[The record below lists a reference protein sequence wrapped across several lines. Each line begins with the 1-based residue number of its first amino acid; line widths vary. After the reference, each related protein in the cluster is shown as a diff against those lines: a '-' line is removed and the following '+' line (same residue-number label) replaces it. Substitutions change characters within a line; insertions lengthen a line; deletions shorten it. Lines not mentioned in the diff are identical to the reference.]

1 MTTQAERKRLRELH
15 HRKGRE
21 EQGRFLVQGPKL
33 VEELLASGH
42 PVEALYATEEAARHL
57 RHPALQLLPAH
68 ELERIGTLESGNTL
82 VAVVPAPAPASLAPP
97 TAGELVLVLDGISD
111 PGNLGTLLRL
121 ADWFGVQRVIT
132 SANSVDTLNPKCV
145 QATMGSL
152 FRVQVAR
159 CELVPL
165 LTDWQQTGTTLYL
178 ASMEG
183 APVFDL
189 ALQRPAALVLGS
201 EAHGISAGVRQ
212 VPAQAIAI
220 PRIGAGESLNVATAA
235 AALCME
241 FARQG
246 RG

>member
-1 MTTQAERKRLRELH
+1 VTTQAERKRLRELH

-21 EQGRFLVQGPKL
+21 EQGRFLVQGTKL
-33 VEELLASGH
+33 VEELLASDTE
-42 PVEALYATEEAARHL
+42 VEALYATEEVARHL
-57 RHPALQLLPAH
+57 RHSALQVLPAH

-82 VAVVPAPAPASLAPP
+82 VAVVPAPAPASLNAP
-97 TAGELVLVLDGISD
+97 AVGELVLVLDGISD

-121 ADWFGVQRVIT
+121 ADWFGVTRVIT
-132 SANSVDTLNPKCV
+132 SVNSVDALNPKCV

-165 LTDWQQTGTTLYL
+165 LTQWQQAGTALYL

-183 APVFDL
+183 ASVFDL
-189 ALQRPAALVLGS
+189 ALRRPAALVLGS
-201 EAHGISAGVRQ
+201 ESHGISAEVRQ
-212 VPAQAIAI
+212 VRAQAIAI
-220 PRIGAGESLNVATAA
+220 PRFGAGESLNVATAA

>member
-1 MTTQAERKRLRELH
+1 VTTQAERKRLRELH

-21 EQGRFLVQGPKL
+21 EQGRYLVQGPKL
-33 VEELLASGH
+33 VEELLASGTE
-42 PVEALYATEEAARHL
+42 VEALYATEEAARHL
-57 RHPALQLLPAH
+57 RHPALQVLPAH

-82 VAVVPAPAPASLAPP
+82 VAVVPAPAPASLSAP
-97 TAGELVLVLDGISD
+97 AVGELVLVLDGISD

-121 ADWFGVQRVIT
+121 ADWFGVTRVIT
-132 SANSVDTLNPKCV
+132 SFNSVDALNPKCV

-159 CELVPL
+159 CEMVPL
-165 LTDWQQTGTTLYL
+165 LTQWQQVGTALYL

-183 APVFDL
+183 SSVFDL
-189 ALQRPAALVLGS
+189 ALRRPAALVLGS
-201 EAHGISAGVRQ
+201 ESHGISAEVRQ

-220 PRIGAGESLNVATAA
+220 PRFGAGESLNVATAA